1 MQFKNK
7 YTQKKTCLDRYEE
20 HEYRKHR
27 ISTQLLTLK

>member
-7 YTQKKTCLDRYEE
+7 YTKKTCLDRYEE

-27 ISTQLLTLK
+27 ISTQLLSLK